1 MGELQDQAIR
11 QHCKALRM
19 PTIGTQFARLA
30 DAAAREGQ
38 SHVGYLEAL
47 LAGEMEERESR
58 AIARLLHEARLPRMK
73 TLEAF
78 EFDRSGV
85 SAGQLRTLAEGDYVA
100 KAEPILLVGEAGT
113 GKTHLAT
120 GLCVAACRQRR
131 RVRFTTA
138 TGLINELA
146 EAAHAN
152 QLSRA
157 LARWERLDLICI
169 DELGYVPLAETA
181 CELMFQV
188 IADRAEK
195 AAVIVTTNLP
205 FSEWSQV
212 IPNPRLCKAL
222 IDRLTD
228 QAHIITT
235 GATPIGS
242 AVHRRS
248 GRPPNHDG
256 EDRTASPTCWAG
268 PRPGPAG
275 QTPGGGP
282 IFVST
287 SGPIFIVTATRA
299 C

>member
-1 MGELQDQAIR
+1 MADLQDQAIR

-19 PTIGTQFARLA
+19 PTIGGQFARLA
-30 DAAAREGQ
+30 DAATREGQ
-38 SHVGYLEAL
+38 THIGYLEAL
-47 LAGEMEERESR
+47 LAAEMEERESR

-73 TLEAF
+73 TLDEF

-85 SAGQLRTLAEGDYVA
+85 AATQLRTLAEGEYVTR
-100 KAEPILLVGEAGT
+100 AEPILLVGEAGT

-157 LARWERLDLICI
+157 LGRWERLDLICI

-188 IADRAEK
+188 IADRGGEGGGDRDHQP
-195 AAVIVTTNLP
+195 AVLGMVPGDPQSSAVQGADRPADRPCAHHHHWHGLLP
-205 FSEWSQV
+205 V
-212 IPNPRLCKAL
+212 PP
-222 IDRLTD
+222 
-228 QAHIITT
+228 HH
-235 GATPIGS
+235 GS
-242 AVHRRS
+242 AQVS
-248 GRPPNHDG
+248 
-256 EDRTASPTCWAG
+256 
-268 PRPGPAG
+268 
-275 QTPGGGP
+275 QTMREGTQARG
-282 IFVST
+282 
-287 SGPIFIVTATRA
+287 
-299 C
+299 

>member
-1 MGELQDQAIR
+1 MMSELQDQAIR
-11 QHCKALRM
+11 QHCKTLRM
-19 PTIGTQFARLA
+19 PTIGGQFARLA
-30 DAAAREGQ
+30 EAATREGQ
-38 SHVGYLEAL
+38 SHVGYLDAL
-47 LAGEMEERESR
+47 LTAEMEERESR
-58 AIARLLHEARLPRMK
+58 AITRLLHEAKLPRMK

-100 KAEPILLVGEAGT
+100 KAEPVLLVGEAGT

-235 GATPIGS
+235 GTDS
-242 AVHRRS
+242 YRFRRT
-248 GRPPNHDG
+248 
-256 EDRTASPTCWAG
+256 TAQRKAG
-268 PRPGPAG
+268 K
-275 QTPGGGP
+275 
-282 IFVST
+282 S
-287 SGPIFIVTATRA
+287 
-299 C
+299 